1 MELTEAQRKLVEDH
15 LWLVENIAWKWRRRV
30 PSSVEMD
37 DLLQAGNL
45 GLINAAQRF
54 DATRPGA
61 SFRLFATY
69 RVVGAIRD
77 YLRDL
82 DLVSKYQRGKIA
94 AGAAEEVVEVGMES
108 VAEMTAPT
116 QTPEDAMMALDFS
129 EQLRALVEGLDG
141 KQRTII
147 QQYYFADQRISAIA
161 SEMQCSES
169 LVSVTHKATLAKL
182 RDLPAFAVRR
192 EAFRFAL
199 TSGLLGRLG
208 SAALCLFAA
217 IVLTASSLA
226 AQTRVTTPSLSGTP
240 GANPRVWVVMPNG
253 TLAEAELEN
262 IALVVMNG
270 KPILRATQTTQPT
283 VVKTK
288 HVVQRENG
296 ADYVLTG
303 TLDTVHRNGLLQAEG
318 EDYTIVTDGS
328 GVKTLRF
335 NANAVP
341 QIGDILQIREL
352 R

>member
-1 MELTEAQRKLVEDH
+1 MELTDAQRTLVEDH

-182 RDLPAFAVRR
+182 RELPAFAVRR

-262 IALVVMNG
+262 ITLVINNG
-270 KPILRATQTTQPT
+270 KPILRAVQP
-283 VVKTK
+283 VQPLPPIKTK
-288 HVVQRENG
+288 HVLTAPR
-296 ADYVLTG
+296 ADYPLTA
-303 TLDTVHRNGLLQAEG
+303 TLDAVHRNGLLQAEG
-318 EDYTIVTDGS
+318 EDYTVISTAT
-328 GVKTLRF
+328 GVNTLRF
-335 NANAVP
+335 NANATP
-341 QIGDILQIREL
+341 QAGDIVQIREL